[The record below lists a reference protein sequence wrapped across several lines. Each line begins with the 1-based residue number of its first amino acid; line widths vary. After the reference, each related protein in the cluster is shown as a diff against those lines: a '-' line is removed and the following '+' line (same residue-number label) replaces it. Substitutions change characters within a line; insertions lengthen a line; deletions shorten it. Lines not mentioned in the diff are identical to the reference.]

1 MIFTDTIP
9 STYLYVDGIKKMFP
23 TKGYKV
29 YKQHWED
36 HARFMDK
43 PPWDKDKILKLTVAT
58 DFDVNLKELQ
68 FSNHS
73 LKKENGKNT
82 LRVKVPYNYF
92 ELDDFES
99 KSLELLGINEY
110 WLTDIS
116 IENSHCSNR

>member
-1 MIFTDTIP
+1 MSSP
-9 STYLYVDGIKKMFP
+9 
-23 TKGYKV
+23 KGFKA

-36 HARFMDK
+36 QANFMDK
-43 PPWDKDKILKLTVAT
+43 PPWDKDKILKLIIAA
-58 DFDVNLKELQ
+58 DFSDNLKELQ

-99 KSLELLGINEY
+99 KSLELLGIQET

-116 IENSHCSNR
+116 LDNTHCSNR